1 MADGAR
7 RKTDLHTGS
16 IDADFDVRLPPSDF
30 HLPDFMCGRFGL
42 TRPEALE
49 LERFGITGLP
59 PQQPRYN
66 IPPSSDILVV
76 RERKGVTQAE
86 MIKWGLVPSWAK
98 DPSIGHRMANVR
110 SDTALEKSTFRTAM
124 QKRRCL
130 IPADVFFEWQ
140 DVPGQKRRKPYAVAM
155 LEGEPFALGGL
166 WEAWRAKDDG
176 EWLITCAILTTEP
189 NDLLAPIHDRMPVI
203 IRPEDYRA
211 WVDPETETAAVRG
224 LVASYSAK
232 EMRAWEIGLL
242 VNDPKTD
249 DSRILTPVSDS

>member
-1 MADGAR
+1 
-7 RKTDLHTGS
+7 
-16 IDADFDVRLPPSDF
+16 
-30 HLPDFMCGRFGL
+30 MCGRFGL

-59 PQQPRYN
+59 AQKPRYN

-140 DVPGQKRRKPYAVAM
+140 EVPGQKRRKPYAVAM

-166 WEAWRAKDDG
+166 WEAWREKDEG
-176 EWLITCAILTTEP
+176 AWLITCAILTTEP
-189 NDLLAPIHDRMPVI
+189 NELLAPIHDRMPVI
-203 IRPEDYRA
+203 VRAEDYRA
-211 WVDPETETAAVRG
+211 WMDPTTPTREVTRV
-224 LVASYSAK
+224 VQSYSSE